1 MYFVHL
7 ANSCRQYPSFFLVL
21 NRSSHMK
28 TINYTFAPR
37 FVFKLI
43 KYRKGIVESITL
55 KASAIHSALSVFC
68 KNTSFNHNLC
78 VSFIL
83 TISPYIEEYCLS
95 KTQFA
100 TFYICLPS
108 DSSVEK
114 EMRFG
119 CHGLSLH
126 QGTVT
131 SS

>member
-1 MYFVHL
+1 
-7 ANSCRQYPSFFLVL
+7 
-21 NRSSHMK
+21 MK
-28 TINYTFAPR
+28 TINYTFAPA

-68 KNTSFNHNLC
+68 KYTLFNHNLC

-108 DSSVEK
+108 DLSVEK

-119 CHGLSLH
+119 CRGLSPH